1 MLRQTSAHACEARAT
16 GSRANCPTTD
26 CKTGAIP
33 ATILEAIKMSVV
45 EEMNRLA
52 ERYAELEGAK
62 DVVEGLLYCMETL
75 ALPSGIEGSYHS
87 EMEWYD
93 TLKQIEN
100 EMQEIEDKIR

>member
-1 MLRQTSAHACEARAT
+1 
-16 GSRANCPTTD
+16 
-26 CKTGAIP
+26 
-33 ATILEAIKMSVV
+33 MSVV

-75 ALPSGIEGSYHS
+75 DLPSGIEGSHHS

-93 TLKQIEN
+93 TLKQIES
-100 EMQEIEDKIR
+100 EMQAIEDKIR